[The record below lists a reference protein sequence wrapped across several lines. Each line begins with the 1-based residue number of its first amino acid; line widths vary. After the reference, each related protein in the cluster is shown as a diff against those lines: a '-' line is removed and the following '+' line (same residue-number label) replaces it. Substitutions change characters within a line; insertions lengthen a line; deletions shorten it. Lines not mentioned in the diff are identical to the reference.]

1 MAHYNAVLSIG
12 FFWVEIPYFQLQLI
26 ASMKVDQR

>member
-12 FFWVEIPYFQLQLI
+12 FFFVEIPDFQVKLI